1 MEEKAE
7 QAREEKKEVG
17 EEGKKLKLIKNCDL
31 AMNPSARDET
41 RICIRSETLKS
52 LLQHLALS

>member
-7 QAREEKKEVG
+7 QAREEKKEMG
-17 EEGKKLKLIKNCDL
+17 EERKKLKLIKNCDL

-41 RICIRSETLKS
+41 RICINSETLKS
-52 LLQHLALS
+52 LLRHLALS

>member
-7 QAREEKKEVG
+7 QEREEWKVEG
-17 EEGKKLKLIKNCDL
+17 EGRRKLKLVKKCDL
-31 AMNPSARDET
+31 PMNPSARDET

-52 LLQHLALS
+52 LL